1 MAIKKDDMAK
11 KIKKGEKNS
20 EALETC
26 SSDNKTLSTTKFIH
40 KLKNYL

>member
-1 MAIKKDDMAK
+1 MTWQKKSRK
-11 KIKKGEKNS
+11 KKKNG
-20 EALETC
+20 EALKTC